1 MTKLISS
8 NIAATIYAAG
18 RRLRR
23 PPLALA
29 VGVLMALGCPMG
41 YGDATDVA
49 CTAGLFGACLGSL
62 DGKLRGL
69 IESFENS
76 GKALEAGLGGQ
87 IATNVAL
94 ARAQLDY
101 ELNTQISQL
110 DIVGNS
116 FLVATMTQLH
126 SLESQTFT
134 DARKLTKDIL
144 DAASAI
150 PFSHREPAVR
160 PLSNPYFAPLA
171 SGSLAV
177 VIDGHF
183 VDIGKKG
190 YEATLTLDDQPG
202 HPYTQADNNTDE
214 LRFDIPYSV
223 LQRKGDGSSVEYTH
237 FTVSVP
243 FHKSGFCLFDC
254 KSAESFK
261 FTLVKLPNSP
271 GTLVITKKKELSN
284 CGAPCLDTQ
293 RVTTPEQFQDSKD
306 NDITEDK
313 TGKLYCFPP
322 RDAGAGWRIQ
332 PATVKG
338 RVTQVVEGDQN
349 TDWWWVSNPDSL
361 TSIANACVR
370 METLHKAGIFGSGH
384 SGKVKFVVDYIEEH
398 DTTHEVVTPVPITVS
413 WGSSQ
418 LVSLDTAET
427 WTGRFVQFDGR
438 TYEFADSNVGTP
450 FITVDPTLVSVSV
463 AYVAQ
468 NP

>member
-1 MTKLISS
+1 MTKVTSPS
-8 NIAATIYAAG
+8 IAATIYAVG
-18 RRLRR
+18 YGLRR

-29 VGVLMALGCPMG
+29 VGLLMAVCCPVG

-69 IESFENS
+69 VESFENS

-87 IATNVAL
+87 IATNVTL
-94 ARAQLDY
+94 ARTQFDY
-101 ELNTQISQL
+101 ELNTQISAL
-110 DIVGNS
+110 NKDANN
-116 FLVATMTQLH
+116 FLVATMSQVH
-126 SLESQTFT
+126 SLESQSLA
-134 DARKLTKDIL
+134 DARKLSKDIL
-144 DAASAI
+144 DASASI
-150 PFSHREPAVR
+150 PLAHREPSVR
-160 PLSNPYFAPLA
+160 ALSNPYFAPLA
-171 SGSLAV
+171 SGSLAI

-183 VDIGKKG
+183 LDIGKKG
-190 YEATLTLDDQPG
+190 YQATLTLDDQPG
-202 HPYTQADNNTDE
+202 HPYTQVDNNTDQ

-223 LQRKGDGSSVEYTH
+223 LQRKGDGNSVEYTH
-237 FTVSVP
+237 FTLSVP
-243 FHKSGFCLFDC
+243 FHKSGFCLFGC
-254 KSAESFK
+254 KSAETFK
-261 FTLVKLPNSP
+261 FTMVKLPKNP

-293 RVTTPEQFQDSKD
+293 RVTSPEQFQDSKD

-313 TGKLYCFPP
+313 TGKLYCSPP
-322 RDAGAGWRIQ
+322 RDAGTGWRIQ

-370 METLHKAGIFGSGH
+370 METLHKAWGH
-384 SGKVKFVVDYIEEH
+384 SGKVKFVVDYVEEH
-398 DTTHEVVTPVPITVS
+398 DATREVVTPVPITVS

-418 LVSLDTAET
+418 LVNLDSAET
-427 WTGRFVQFDGR
+427 WTAKFVQFDGR
-438 TYEFADSNVGTP
+438 TYEFADSNIGTP
-450 FITVDPTLVSVSV
+450 FLTVDANPLSVSV